1 MLDIAWSELLLVIAV
16 AILVVGPKELPGAL
30 RALGRIIGKVRRT
43 ADEFRRQFEDTI
55 RDTGAEEL
63 QREIDQLRYNNPLT
77 EIRDTLEDAA
87 RDADQKAQQP
97 PTLEPPAGE
106 TAPGAAETA
115 GQPSA
120 SPSDATTT
128 AASETGSPDGDANG
142 ATDGS
147 GSEPRVNGEQR
158 HAN

>member
-1 MLDIAWSELLLVIAV
+1 MFDIAWSELLLVMVV

-30 RALGRIIGKVRRT
+30 RALGRIIGKLRRT

-63 QREIDQLRYNNPLT
+63 QREINELRYNNPLT
-77 EIRDTLEDAA
+77 DIRDTLEEAA

-97 PTLEPPAGE
+97 PAIEAPAGE

-120 SPSDATTT
+120 PPSDTAT
-128 AASETGSPDGDANG
+128 AASETGSPGGDANG
-142 ATDGS
+142 AADGS
-147 GSEPRVNGEQR
+147 NTEPRINGER
-158 HAN
+158 RPVN